1 MSNLIKSRERVSRR
15 GEVFTP
21 SWLVNEMLD
30 KLPEDQWV
38 DPTKTFI
45 DPACGNGNFLVEVI
59 RRKIESGTAPYPALM
74 TTYGV
79 DIMPDNIKECR
90 ERLIDAAY
98 EATGAIKEGW
108 QTRLFERAV
117 NQNIRLGDT
126 LRFELDDIFSKKP
139 PKELKTFREKSL
151 ESTPP

>member
-1 MSNLIKSRERVSRR
+1 MNNKTQERIKQT

-30 KLPEDQWV
+30 KLPENQWV
-38 DPTKTFI
+38 DPTKAFI
-45 DPACGNGNFLVEVI
+45 DPACGNGNFLVEVV
-59 RRKIESGTAPYPALM
+59 RRKIESGSAPYQALM

-79 DIMPDNIKECR
+79 DIMPDNIDECR

-98 EATGAIKEGW
+98 EATSTTREGW

-117 NQNIRLGDT
+117 NQTIRLGDT
-126 LRFELDDIFSKKP
+126 LKFELDDIFSKKP
-139 PKELKTFREKSL
+139 SKELKAFREKSL
-151 ESTPP
+151 ESTPS